1 MTDFADFTI
10 ERLKTEQHQLE
21 TKDGPPDARTSQ
33 DVADVTA
40 LIRRN
45 LINYEEAGNVL
56 ASTFRRL
63 DSLASTYRDPG
74 SSTFL
79 IARDVN
85 ADGLVIGGAGLG
97 PLHGLSPQDGMGEV
111 RDLVVDREYRG
122 RGIGARLLKRCVDQA
137 RKFGYQ
143 RLYLE
148 TTPQME
154 NAQKLFVRF
163 GFRPITHAHGHGVPI
178 EVQGDMPC
186 YFILDNLAD

>member
-1 MTDFADFTI
+1 MTDFSDFTI
-10 ERLKTEQHQLE
+10 EQLKTEAN
-21 TKDGPPDARTSQ
+21 GTSRGSGLTEDRWAQ
-33 DVADVTA
+33 DYAEVTG

-63 DSLASTYRDPG
+63 DCLATTYGDPA

-85 ADGLVIGGAGLG
+85 ADGLVVGGAGLG
-97 PLHGLSPQDGMGEV
+97 PLHGLSPLDGMGEV

-122 RGIGARLLKRCVDQA
+122 RGIGAKLLKRCVEQA
-137 RKFGYQ
+137 RFFGYQ

-154 NAQKLFVRF
+154 KAQKLFVRF
-163 GFRPITHAHGHGVPI
+163 GFRPITHAQGHGVPI
-178 EVQGDMPC
+178 DAQGDIPC
-186 YFILDNLAD
+186 YFILDDLSD